1 MSVHHNLTSLKEN
14 VATTL
19 LGVGKLDILNINL
32 NLIFNGLTD
41 KENEVLETV
50 KDKYFCPLGSIA
62 WDQGIWDLNE
72 YNKAIN
78 N

>member
-50 KDKYFCPLGSIA
+50 KDKHFSTLGSIA

>member
-1 MSVHHNLTSLKEN
+1 M
-14 VATTL
+14 ATTL

-41 KENEVLETV
+41 KEMEVLESV
-50 KDKYFCPLGSIA
+50 KDNYFTSLGSNA
-62 WDQGIWDLNE
+62 WDQGIWDLDV

-78 N
+78 K